1 MKYYKVVYYD
11 REKLPKKK
19 KGKVVKVCFQMEDKR
34 EYLYLRDGVLQT
46 RSGDKNYSFNI
57 EKLQVVKHSN
67 ARKIVNRILHSIR

>member
-1 MKYYKVVYYD
+1 
-11 REKLPKKK
+11 
-19 KGKVVKVCFQMEDKR
+19 MEDKR